1 MADDN
6 GKASSNKLL
15 RIAMIGGIGYYILY
29 YTTIGEK
36 LRKVFGKLEGITEKL
51 IDL

>member
-1 MADDN
+1 MADGD

-29 YTTIGEK
+29 YTETGQK
-36 LRKVFGKLEGITEKL
+36 LMKVFDKLENITKK
-51 IDL
+51 